1 VGDAHPTF
9 LVGCVAATVTYGQH
23 CQCGMAVTHR
33 GDGGEGRTWSRCVL
47 AAIVDRDVR
56 GFFEA
61 KTHPT
66 PTT

>member
-1 VGDAHPTF
+1 MGNLAN
-9 LVGCVAATVTYGQH
+9 
-23 CQCGMAVTHR
+23 CGMAVTHR
-33 GDGGEGRTWSRCVL
+33 GDAGEERTWSRCVL

-56 GFFEA
+56 ELFEA